1 MNGSNLFVSAL
12 FLPLLAGCGSIS
24 VTSDSVPEFTPASQ
38 VWLVES
44 SAGSNRHSFVLTSVA
59 GYCSKKKKAEAD
71 RITALERH
79 EERLADDYGACDSED
94 LYLDDLA
101 AAYRSLNRSG
111 ARALRLNVDREGAV
125 TWDDRTF
132 PEAGSFNQVGA
143 TETGRF
149 VGQIQA
155 YEGRVE
161 QARAD
166 AYTCLSPDEADAA
179 AYNAFLFEEE
189 GDLFSFWALDAGN
202 LDLTSAGD
210 DSWDVDVSATLLAGS
225 ASVGSVQGSFT
236 GDRCAV
242 PVTSETL

>member
-1 MNGSNLFVSAL
+1 MMRRCLVLLA
-12 FLPLLAGCGSIS
+12 LPLLSACGSIS
-24 VTSDSVPEFTPASQ
+24 VTSESVPSFNPASQ
-38 VWLVES
+38 VWQVES
-44 SAGSNRHSFVLTSVA
+44 SAGSNRHKFILTSVG

-79 EERLADDYGACDSED
+79 QERLADDYGVCESED

-101 AAYRSLNRSG
+101 AAYRSLNRPG
-111 ARALRLNVDREGAV
+111 ARYLLLNIDREGAV

-143 TETGRF
+143 TDTGRF

-155 YEGRVE
+155 FEGRIE

-166 AYTCLSPDEADAA
+166 AYTCLSPDEEDAA

-189 GDLFSFWALDAGN
+189 ADLFAYWSLDGGN
-202 LDLTSAGD
+202 LNLASADD
-210 DSWDVDVSATLLAGS
+210 DSWDVDVTATLLQGS
-225 ASVGSVQGSFT
+225 SSVGSVQANFT
-236 GDRCAV
+236 AERCAV
-242 PVTSETL
+242 PVTAETL

>member
-1 MNGSNLFVSAL
+1 MNGSHFFAIAL
-12 FLPLLAGCGSIS
+12 SLPLLVGCGSIS
-24 VTSDSVPEFTPASQ
+24 VTSESVPDFTPASQ
-38 VWLVES
+38 AWLVES

-79 EERLADDYGACDSED
+79 EERLADDYGACESED
-94 LYLDDLA
+94 IYLDDLA
-101 AAYRSLNRSG
+101 AAYRALNRGG
-111 ARALRLNVDREGAV
+111 ARSLRLNVDREGAV

-149 VGQIQA
+149 VGQVQA

-179 AYNAFLFEEE
+179 AYNEFLFEEE
-189 GDLFSFWALDAGN
+189 ANLFSFWALDAGN
-202 LDLTSAGD
+202 LELTSAGD
-210 DSWDVDVSATLLAGS
+210 DSWDVEVTATLLSGS
-225 ASVGSVQGSFT
+225 SSVGSVQGSFT

-242 PVTSETL
+242 PVTSDTL